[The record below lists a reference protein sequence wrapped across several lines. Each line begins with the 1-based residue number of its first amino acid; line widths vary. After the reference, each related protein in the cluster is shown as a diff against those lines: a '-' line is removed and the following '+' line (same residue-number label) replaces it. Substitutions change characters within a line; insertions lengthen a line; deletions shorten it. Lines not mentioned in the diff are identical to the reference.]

1 MSTIVDSAASIDQR
15 RAEALAALPPYRK
28 PNALSRTM
36 RWIRSH
42 LVQFF
47 GMCALIYMFIPV
59 LIVVIF
65 SFNLPEGKFN
75 YTWNQFSTAAW
86 QNVWGTADIID
97 PVILS
102 LQIAFISTIV
112 ATTLGTL
119 IAFAIGR
126 HRFAGRA
133 TTNLIIFMPMA
144 TPEVV
149 MGSSLLTLFVAAGF
163 EGSLGRGTI
172 TIAHIMFCISFVVV
186 TVKARIAG
194 LDPRLEQAAMDLY
207 ADEKTT
213 FWKVTF
219 PLVLPGIVAGALLA
233 FSLSFDDFVIT
244 NFTSGQTTTFP
255 MYVWG
260 ASGRGIPPE
269 ANVVGAL
276 MFGVAVLVVLV
287 PEILRRRGSRPGGT
301 PKTELMGVEGDE
313 NLSLGATARFE
324 HS

>member
-1 MSTIVDSAASIDQR
+1 MATMTESALTIEER
-15 RAEALAALPPYRK
+15 RAQALAALPPYRE
-28 PNALSRTM
+28 PGFFARTG

-47 GMCALIYMFIPV
+47 AALALIYMFIPV
-59 LIVVIF
+59 LVVVVF
-65 SFNLPEGKFN
+65 SFNLPLGKFN
-75 YTWNQFSTAAW
+75 YNWNQFSTLAW
-86 QNVWGTADIID
+86 RDVWSDEQITGS
-97 PVILS
+97 VSLS
-102 LQIAFISTIV
+102 LRIAFVSTLV
-112 ATTLGTL
+112 ATVLGTL

-133 TTNLIIFMPMA
+133 TTNLVIFMPMA

-149 MGSSLLTLFVAAGF
+149 MGSSLLTLFVAAHQ
-163 EGSLGRGTI
+163 EGSLGPVTI

-213 FWKVTF
+213 FRKVTF
-219 PLVLPGIVAGALLA
+219 PLVLPGIVAAALLA

-244 NFTSGQTTTFP
+244 NFTSGQTLTFP

-260 ASGRGIPPE
+260 AAGRGIPPE
-269 ANVVGAL
+269 ANVVGAI

-287 PEILRRRGSRPGGT
+287 PEIFRRKRA
-301 PKTELMGVEGDE
+301 V
-313 NLSLGATARFE
+313 
-324 HS
+324 